1 MIKQFGSG
9 AGSLLVTEKPL
20 TLLLPCFM
28 YSVHVS
34 VYINAL
40 PPRGQLKM
48 FCLPKVV
55 LRALSYCVLLT
66 TAKVIRT
73 ANQKKGKYPEE
84 PMKIQSEIKQIS

>member
-9 AGSLLVTEKPL
+9 GSLLVTEKPL

-48 FCLPKVV
+48 FCLPEVV

-66 TAKVIRT
+66 ASKVITT
-73 ANQKKGKYPEE
+73 ANQKKGKHPQE
-84 PMKIQSEIKQIS
+84 PMKIQSENKQIS

>member
-9 AGSLLVTEKPL
+9 GSLLVTENSL

-34 VYINAL
+34 VYIDAL

-48 FCLPKVV
+48 FCLPEVV
-55 LRALSYCVLLT
+55 LSALSYCVLLT

-84 PMKIQSEIKQIS
+84 PMKIQSENKQIS